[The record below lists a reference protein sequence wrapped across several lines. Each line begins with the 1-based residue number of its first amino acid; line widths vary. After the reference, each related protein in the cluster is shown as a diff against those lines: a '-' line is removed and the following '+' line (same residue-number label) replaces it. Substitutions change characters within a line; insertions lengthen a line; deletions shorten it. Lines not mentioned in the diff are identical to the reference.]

1 MILQTQ
7 SHIISSL
14 VSTFNLLK
22 VCFQPAFRFLSNSNL
37 IQFFSQ
43 STYLAFW
50 LLLINVQYLTITK
63 ISYLWHFD
71 ELRRISTVL
80 LYSYKGSNKKSAIT
94 PSFLFLIFK
103 KFLENSSQ
111 NHQFWRCWHSFSLI
125 QTKLCCCLK
134 QHGLL
139 LITGYNWLK
148 S

>member
-1 MILQTQ
+1 VILRTQ

-14 VSTFNLLK
+14 VSTFSLLK

-71 ELRRISTVL
+71 RVEDDINSFITFLQ
-80 LYSYKGSNKKSAIT
+80 KKQHKFCNNTI
-94 PSFLFLIFK
+94 LFLIFK

-139 LITGYNWLK
+139 VITSYSWLK